1 MATGAIVLS
10 TAFALLVIDDELN
23 TIRGSMSSMRE
34 HMMATRRLSVDLG
47 GGNCEW
53 KEPLREVPVDIDV
66 ENTVVVGFPA
76 G

>member
-1 MATGAIVLS
+1 MVTGAIVLS

-23 TIRGSMSSMRE
+23 TIRGSMSIMRE
-34 HMMATRRLSVDLG
+34 QAMSSRRLSVDLG

-53 KEPLREVPVDIDV
+53 KEPLRVAPDNADFEKTLVA
-66 ENTVVVGFPA
+66 GFPA